1 MLKEKIYIASD
12 HAGYILK
19 EKLCKHLLEKK
30 INFTDLGAHDEKSCD
45 YPDYAHL
52 LAQKIDQTS
61 FGVLIC
67 GSGIGISIAA
77 NRHSNIRCALCGESL
92 SAELSRKHNDANVLA
107 LGGRLLGVDLAIDI
121 LEKFINTPF
130 EEGRHIQ
137 RIQKIEV

>member
-30 INFTDLGAHDEKSCD
+30 INFTDLGTHNEKSCD